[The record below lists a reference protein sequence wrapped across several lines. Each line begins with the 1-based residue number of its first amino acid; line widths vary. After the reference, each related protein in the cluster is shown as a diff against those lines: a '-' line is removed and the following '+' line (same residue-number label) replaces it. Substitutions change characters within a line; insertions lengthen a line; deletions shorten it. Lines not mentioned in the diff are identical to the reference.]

1 MTQDEKNT
9 IKSYEDFL
17 TNNVQTEGER
27 IYITMRFI
35 RDTGEQGEI
44 ELVAKQHLLTDD
56 DSGFSTGYLL
66 SFVKHHIAH
75 AVIKAAVDFLALGY
89 MLRDFYLEEFLFGY
103 QLANN
108 ALQESF
114 DGYAAVLVDLAD
126 ALTIEELQTQYQADN
141 HILEKAALAG
151 RVAYAD

>member
-1 MTQDEKNT
+1 
-9 IKSYEDFL
+9 
-17 TNNVQTEGER
+17 
-27 IYITMRFI
+27 
-35 RDTGEQGEI
+35 
-44 ELVAKQHLLTDD
+44 
-56 DSGFSTGYLL
+56 
-66 SFVKHHIAH
+66 
-75 AVIKAAVDFLALGY
+75 

-114 DGYAAVLVDLAD
+114 EGYAVVLGDLAD